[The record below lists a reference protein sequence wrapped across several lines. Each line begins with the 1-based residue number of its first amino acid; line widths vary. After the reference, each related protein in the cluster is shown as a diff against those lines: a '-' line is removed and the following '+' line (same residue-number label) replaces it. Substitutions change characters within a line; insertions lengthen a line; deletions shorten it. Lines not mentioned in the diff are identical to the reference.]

1 MRDIL
6 ATFGLMALLALVG
19 LSGRGV
25 PQAQAS
31 TDVNVVYLST
41 YTSRVVVTT
50 GTAIRIDNWD
60 AGSQG
65 FVKSDR
71 IAVQYQNLDKN
82 WDIWC
87 SGDSS
92 VSTDTTKAAVGF
104 RWSYRDFISDGASA
118 LSQTWCKADDGA
130 GAAGVVIVVRQL
142 QRF

>member
-25 PQAQAS
+25 QQAQAS

-50 GTAIRIDNWD
+50 GTTIRIDNWD
-60 AGSQG
+60 SGTQG

-71 IAVQYQNLDKN
+71 IAVQYQVLDKN

-87 SGDSS
+87 GNAST
-92 VSTDTTKAAVGF
+92 VSTDTAKNTVGF
-104 RWSYRDFISDGASA
+104 RWSYRDFISDGANA
-118 LSQTWCKADDGA
+118 VVQTWCQADDGA
-130 GAAGVVIVVRQL
+130 GSAGVVIAVRQL